1 LTTRIQGRW
10 VVEKDGWLDQVL
22 LGTLGFLTEP
32 WLTIGVAFV
41 AAAVVAYLARRS
53 PDPDWKYISEGAGRV
68 LFGAFILLNVVRLA
82 TPTYV
87 PADFDL
93 RCTAAGCDYV
103 MVSPSQYYY
112 DYTLGRFWLD
122 LLISNAQD
130 VIAGGIGFLVGR
142 GVARMTLGP
151 RVGT

>member
-1 LTTRIQGRW
+1 L
-10 VVEKDGWLDQVL
+10 EKDGWLDQIL

-32 WLTIGVAFV
+32 WLTMGVAFV

-53 PDPDWKYISEGAGRV
+53 PNPDWEYISEGAGRV

-87 PADFDL
+87 PADFDVQ
-93 RCTAAGCDYV
+93 CTEAGCDYV
-103 MVSPSQYYY
+103 MVSPSQFYYE
-112 DYTLGRFWLD
+112 YTLGKFWLD
-122 LLISNAQD
+122 LLTSNVQD

-142 GVARMTLGP
+142 GIARMALGP
-151 RVGT
+151 RART